1 MSGPFAQLEAG
12 WNRFWFAPQE
22 TSTLALF
29 RIGFGLVATFWTLS
43 LLPNL
48 FVFFGPDGI
57 MAAYPQEGPGAWGVL
72 AVSSSKPFVVLVFAA
87 TLLGSLALTV
97 GLRTRLAA
105 VVVFLGILAFER
117 RNPLVGNSGDELIG
131 NLALFC
137 ALAPCGVAL
146 SLDRLRAA
154 SGRFWEF
161 PARAP
166 WALRLIQIQLSVVY
180 LSAVWQKVQ
189 GELWRN
195 GTAVSYALRITDV
208 HRFATPDFLTHSVV
222 LSELLT
228 FGTLALEASLGIL
241 VWNRV
246 ARPWVLTLGILMH
259 LGIDFSILVGFFS
272 YAMIVSY
279 IAFVP
284 AETASQRIIIL
295 RDWFLERRKDRWT
308 DGGRGSTKPVPDRR
322 SRFRENVRDQAGPNP
337 LCAGT
342 AERSHD
348 PNDPAGHPLP
358 LSTEPRSG
366 AHRDRGG
373 AG

>member
-1 MSGPFAQLEAG
+1 MSGPLARLGSG

-29 RIGFGLVATFWTLS
+29 RIAFGLLATFWTLS

-57 MAAYPQEGPGAWGVL
+57 MPTYPQAGRGAWGIL
-72 AVSSSKPFVVLVFAA
+72 AISNSKPFVVLVFAA

-97 GLRTRLAA
+97 GLRTRFAA
-105 VVVFLGILAFER
+105 IVVYLGILAFER
-117 RNPLVGNSGDELIG
+117 RNPLIGNSGDELIG
-131 NLALFC
+131 CLALLC
-137 ALAPCGVAL
+137 ALAPSGVAL
-146 SLDRLRAA
+146 SLDRLRTAP
-154 SGRFWEF
+154 GRFWEF

-180 LSAVWQKVQ
+180 LSAVWQKLQ

-208 HRFATPDFLTHSVV
+208 QRFAPPDLLTHSTM

-246 ARPWVLTLGILMH
+246 ARPWVLALGVSMH
-259 LGIDFSILVGFFS
+259 LGIDFFVLVGFFS
-272 YAMIVSY
+272 FAMIVAY

-284 AETASQRIIIL
+284 AETASRRIIAL
-295 RDWFLERRKDRWT
+295 RDWFIGRWM
-308 DGGRGSTKPVPDRR
+308 DGGHGSAKTRGGQFRRVADSRQSASSTSRCR
-322 SRFRENVRDQAGPNP
+322 S
-337 LCAGT
+337 
-342 AERSHD
+342 
-348 PNDPAGHPLP
+348 
-358 LSTEPRSG
+358 
-366 AHRDRGG
+366 DRGPG
-373 AG
+373 

>member
-1 MSGPFAQLEAG
+1 
-12 WNRFWFAPQE
+12 
-22 TSTLALF
+22 
-29 RIGFGLVATFWTLS
+29 
-43 LLPNL
+43 
-48 FVFFGPDGI
+48 
-57 MAAYPQEGPGAWGVL
+57 
-72 AVSSSKPFVVLVFAA
+72 
-87 TLLGSLALTV
+87 
-97 GLRTRLAA
+97 
-105 VVVFLGILAFER
+105 
-117 RNPLVGNSGDELIG
+117 
-131 NLALFC
+131 
-137 ALAPCGVAL
+137 
-146 SLDRLRAA
+146 
-154 SGRFWEF
+154 
-161 PARAP
+161 
-166 WALRLIQIQLSVVY
+166 
-180 LSAVWQKVQ
+180 
-189 GELWRN
+189 
-195 GTAVSYALRITDV
+195 
-208 HRFATPDFLTHSVV
+208 V

-322 SRFRENVRDQAGPNP
+322 SRFRENVRDQAGPNL

>member
-12 WNRFWFAPQE
+12 WSRFWFAPQE

-48 FVFFGPDGI
+48 FAFFGPDGI
-57 MAAYPQEGPGAWGVL
+57 MPAYPQQGPGAWGVL
-72 AVSSSKPFVVLVFAA
+72 AVSNTKPFVVLVFAA

-97 GLRTRLAA
+97 GLHTRIAA

-154 SGRFWEF
+154 PGRFWEF

-208 HRFATPDFLTHSVV
+208 HRFPSPDFITHSVV
-222 LSELLT
+222 LSEFLT

-241 VWNRV
+241 VWNRI
-246 ARPWVLTLGILMH
+246 ARPWVLTLGVSMH

-272 YAMIVSY
+272 FAMIVSY
-279 IAFVP
+279 LAFIP
-284 AETASQRIIIL
+284 AETASRRIIAL
-295 RDWFLERRKDRWT
+295 RDWFIERWQ
-308 DGGRGSTKPVPDRR
+308 DGGRGTAESASDCR
-322 SRFRENVRDQAGPNP
+322 SRLQARVRGHDGHDGRVRALAFSITIQAGRLRPSRPRADGANP
-337 LCAGT
+337 ERTARQRQPSPGT
-342 AERSHD
+342 
-348 PNDPAGHPLP
+348 G
-358 LSTEPRSG
+358 
-366 AHRDRGG
+366 
-373 AG
+373 